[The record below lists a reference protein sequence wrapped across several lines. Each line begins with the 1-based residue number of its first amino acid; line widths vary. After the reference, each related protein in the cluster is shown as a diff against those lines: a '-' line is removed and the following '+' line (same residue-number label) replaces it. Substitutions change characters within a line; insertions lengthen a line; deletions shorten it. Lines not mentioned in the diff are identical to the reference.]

1 MSKAAFSTNDKLN
14 KSIDRAQKRREIVN
28 AAIAA
33 KMQEYDAAH
42 PTSQPSDKFAYMTGY
57 MNSLLGSIA
66 QAETVAEMRRVFNYS
81 GIKI

>member
-14 KSIDRAQKRREIVN
+14 KSIDRAQKRREIVD

-33 KMQEYDAAH
+33 KMQEYDAG
-42 PTSQPSDKFAYMTGY
+42 QPSDKFAYMTGY

-81 GIKI
+81 GIEI